1 MMTISNKNGAA
12 NSVQS
17 VRANMNMQSDS
28 VSKGIQDQIVNA
40 QKQLQELGANKDMTL
55 EEKMK
60 RRQEIQ
66 QEINNLNQQ
75 LRQHQIE
82 KRKEQQAKNAPKK
95 EESGNSQKE
104 NTSDQKAGLSTASMQ
119 AMISA
124 DSSMKLAKVQ
134 GSTAT
139 QMEGRAGV
147 LKVEIKL
154 DGSRGGDTSAKE
166 AELAEVEQK
175 AENATNAQ
183 LNSLAEANQ
192 TMAEATKADQTD
204 NKTDS
209 KNKESKADRTATD
222 EQQTGGVSQADSE
235 DKDIKADMQT
245 SETLSA
251 DENAAVEKADANSRF
266 EQQKHIDIRL

>member
-1 MMTISNKNGAA
+1 MTISNGNGVS
-12 NSVQS
+12 NNVQS

-40 QKQLQELGANKDMTL
+40 QKQLQELGANKDMTPD
-55 EEKMK
+55 EKMK

-95 EESGNSQKE
+95 EENSNSQKE
-104 NTSDQKAGLSTASMQ
+104 NTPEQKSGLSTASMQ

-124 DSSMKLAKVQ
+124 DSSMKQAKVQ
-134 GSTAT
+134 GSTAR
-139 QMEGRAGV
+139 QMEDRAGV
-147 LKVEIKL
+147 LKIEIKL
-154 DGSRGGDTSAKE
+154 DGSRGGDTASKE

-183 LNSLAEANQ
+183 LNTLAEANQ
-192 TMAEATKADQTD
+192 TMTEAAKAEQDD

-209 KNKESKADRTATD
+209 ENKTGRTEQTADD
-222 EQQTGGVSQADSE
+222 KQQTGEVSQTESE
-235 DKDIKADMQT
+235 ENNVGTDIQNPEALA
-245 SETLSA
+245 SN
-251 DENAAVEKADANSRF
+251 ENAAVESAEAETRAVS
-266 EQQKHIDIRL
+266 QKHIDIRL

>member
-1 MMTISNKNGAA
+1 MMTISNGNGAM
-12 NSVQS
+12 NNVQP
-17 VRANMNMQSDS
+17 VHANMNMQSDP
-28 VSKGIQDQIVNA
+28 VSKGIQDQIINA
-40 QKQLQELGANKDMTL
+40 QKQLQELGANKDMTP

-82 KRKEQQAKNAPKK
+82 KRKEQQAKSASKN

-104 NTSDQKAGLSTASMQ
+104 NTSEQGAGLSTASMQ

-124 DSSMKLAKVQ
+124 DSSIKLAKVQ

-166 AELAEVEQK
+166 AELAKVEQK
-175 AENATNAQ
+175 AESATNSQ
-183 LNSLAEANQ
+183 LNTLAEANQ
-192 TMAEATKADQTD
+192 TMAKAAEADKAE
-204 NKTDS
+204 NKTNSENEDS
-209 KNKESKADRTATD
+209 RTDQAADD
-222 EQQTGGVSQADSE
+222 KQQMGGVSKADSE
-235 DKDIKADMQT
+235 DKSIEQDTQAPETLAT
-245 SETLSA
+245 SENTT
-251 DENAAVEKADANSRF
+251 VEKTDVDLPYV
-266 EQQKHIDIRL
+266 QQKHIDIRL

>member
-1 MMTISNKNGAA
+1 MMTISNGNGVS
-12 NSVQS
+12 NNVQS
-17 VRANMNMQSDS
+17 VRTNMNMQSDS

-40 QKQLQELGANKDMTL
+40 QKQLQELGANKDMTPD
-55 EEKMK
+55 EKMK

-95 EESGNSQKE
+95 EENSNSQKE
-104 NTSDQKAGLSTASMQ
+104 NTPEQKSGLSTASMQ

-124 DSSMKLAKVQ
+124 DSSMKQAKVQ
-134 GSTAT
+134 GSVAT
-139 QMEGRAGV
+139 QMEDRAGV
-147 LKVEIKL
+147 LKIEIKL
-154 DGSRGGDTSAKE
+154 DGSRGGDTASKE

-183 LNSLAEANQ
+183 FNTLAEANQ
-192 TMAEATKADQTD
+192 TMTEAAKAEQDD

-209 KNKESKADRTATD
+209 ENKTGRTEQTADD
-222 EQQTGGVSQADSE
+222 KQQTGEVSQTE
-235 DKDIKADMQT
+235 PEENNVGTDIQNPEALA
-245 SETLSA
+245 SS
-251 DENAAVEKADANSRF
+251 ENAAVENAEAETRAVS
-266 EQQKHIDIRL
+266 QKHIDIRL